1 MSPGIVQDP
10 ALAATPRCS
19 LPLLGLAQSDGS
31 KEMTLRDQGY
41 RGTASGSLY
50 ACGSMALDQF
60 SARLPLG
67 STNCSWVLPWP
78 VRQPVSDF
86 LTPARPDQSAVF
98 VGAEITRYQN
108 GQPACPKGHG
118 GRTT

>member
-67 STNCSWVLPWP
+67 STNCSWVLPC
-78 VRQPVSDF
+78 PVSSF
-86 LTPARPDQSAVF
+86 RRSGNNSISKRTASVPQRPR
-98 VGAEITRYQN
+98 G
-108 GQPACPKGHG
+108 
-118 GRTT
+118 

>member
-1 MSPGIVQDP
+1 MRLRVDDFGSVFAHTYRLVPPIV
-10 ALAATPRCS
+10 A
-19 LPLLGLAQSDGS
+19 G
-31 KEMTLRDQGY
+31 
-41 RGTASGSLY
+41 
-50 ACGSMALDQF
+50 
-60 SARLPLG
+60 
-67 STNCSWVLPWP
+67 VLHRP